1 MTAPTLHPDELGH
14 AAGDGLLRRA
24 DEVLAKLVD
33 KPQVAAR
40 VGGDE
45 FVLLLPDADASAAKT
60 LSQRLLE
67 LVDLNKQFHQS
78 PRLSFS
84 MGIATCMPGE
94 RLEAAINRADQ
105 QMYAEKR
112 AFYEQLDFNRRQG

>member
-24 DEVLAKLVD
+24 GEVLAK
-33 KPQVAAR
+33 
-40 VGGDE
+40 
-45 FVLLLPDADASAAKT
+45 
-60 LSQRLLE
+60 
-67 LVDLNKQFHQS
+67 H
-78 PRLSFS
+78 
-84 MGIATCMPGE
+84 
-94 RLEAAINRADQ
+94 RADQ